1 VSANVGGIGSGPAD
15 INPHI
20 ATDDP
25 AQLLQRL
32 MEHRQADLK
41 FYIVGSCG
49 QDYADPPN
57 ALALLPSRHHRP
69 SSRSATENNKKIP
82 PSHVRP

>member
-1 VSANVGGIGSGPAD
+1 VG
-15 INPHI
+15 INPHV

-32 MEHRQADLK
+32 MERREAGLK
-41 FYIVGSCG
+41 FCIVGSCG

-57 ALALLPSRHHRP
+57 ALALLRRHRHRP
-69 SSRSATENNKKIP
+69 GGRSATENTKKIP
-82 PSHVRP
+82 PPHVRP